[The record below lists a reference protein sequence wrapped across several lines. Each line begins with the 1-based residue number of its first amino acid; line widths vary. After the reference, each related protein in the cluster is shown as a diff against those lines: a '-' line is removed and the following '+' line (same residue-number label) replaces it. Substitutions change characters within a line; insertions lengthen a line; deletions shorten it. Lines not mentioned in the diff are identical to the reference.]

1 MPHVIRKQGV
11 LSGTSLAL
19 FLALVHTV
27 NDTITAMLGALLPTL
42 QVRFD
47 ADPALL
53 ALMVATYSVASS
65 VTQPFFGALA
75 EERGPR
81 LIGAIGVL
89 LASLFL
95 SLIGV
100 APALVLVFALL
111 VIGGMGS
118 AALHPVGTA
127 IAGGPNVSNRALGI
141 GVFTTGGMIGF
152 ALGPVV
158 ILYVVARFGL
168 DATPWLMVPGV
179 ALSLL
184 VFLLLPIWEPHPH
197 RRLLDRLGVTRLRGP
212 IGWLTLASALTSVAF
227 LAFIS
232 SVPLWMVQDR
242 GVARDSST
250 IGWTLAA
257 FSLAAGAGSILGGL
271 LAPRIGRRPA
281 MVGSMAL
288 AAAPLLAVLALEPGQ
303 PVFYITTAAA
313 GLLLY
318 ISSPIKVVVAQ
329 DLAPTEPA
337 SVAGIVRGTSTGIAG
352 LLYIGLG
359 QIQGTVG
366 ITAGTALGFSLLL
379 PAAAIALGVFAK
391 HPELAR

>member
-11 LSGTSLAL
+11 LSGTGLAL

-47 ADPALL
+47 AGPTLL

-75 EERGPR
+75 EERGLR
-81 LIGAIGVL
+81 LVGAIGVL

-100 APALVLVFALL
+100 APALILVFTLL

-158 ILYVVARFGL
+158 ILYIVARFGL
-168 DATPWLMVPGV
+168 GATPWLMVPGI

-184 VFLLLPIWEPHPH
+184 VFLLLPIWELHPH
-197 RRLLDRLGVTRLRGP
+197 RSLLDRLGVTRLKGP

-227 LAFIS
+227 LSFIS
-232 SVPLWMVQDR
+232 SIPLWMVQDH

-250 IGWTLAA
+250 IGWTLAV
-257 FSLAAGAGSILGGL
+257 FSLFAGAGSVLGGL
-271 LAPRIGRRPA
+271 LTPRIGRRPA

-288 AAAPLLAVLALEPGQ
+288 AAVPLLVLLALEPGS

-318 ISSPIKVVVAQ
+318 ISSPVKVVVAQ
-329 DLAPTEPA
+329 DLAPQEPA
-337 SVAGIVRGTSTGIAG
+337 SVAGVVLGTSTGVAG

-359 QIQGTVG
+359 QIQGLIG
-366 ITAGTALGFSLLL
+366 ITAGAALGFGLLL

-391 HPELAR
+391 HPEIAR